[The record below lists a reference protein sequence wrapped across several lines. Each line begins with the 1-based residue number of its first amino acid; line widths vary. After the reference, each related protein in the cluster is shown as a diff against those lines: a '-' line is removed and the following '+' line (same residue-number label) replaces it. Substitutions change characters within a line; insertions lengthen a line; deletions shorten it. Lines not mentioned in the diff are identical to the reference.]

1 MIDYLFEIYD
11 SLIEWLSENERIIKD
26 IIYAVIGALWLILI
40 AYFTTLK

>member
-1 MIDYLFEIYD
+1 MTDYLFEIYD
-11 SLIEWLSENERIIKD
+11 SLMEWLSENEKVIKD